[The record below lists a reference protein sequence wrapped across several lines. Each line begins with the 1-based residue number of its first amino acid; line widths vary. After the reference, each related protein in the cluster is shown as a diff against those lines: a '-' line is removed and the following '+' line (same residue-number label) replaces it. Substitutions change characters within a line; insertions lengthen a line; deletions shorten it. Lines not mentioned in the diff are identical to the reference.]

1 VIRTRARARWVV
13 APPPAGAVVE
23 ALAAE
28 LKLPPS
34 VCRLLCVRGFDRPD
48 PAKLYLRPSLDQ
60 LHDPLLLPDMDKAI
74 ERLARSVRK
83 RETIFIHGD
92 YDVDGICSVALLT
105 RTVRDL
111 GGVAVPFIPNRMRD
125 GYDLGDAGV
134 AAARSAGA
142 QVVVTCDCG
151 TNAVEAV
158 AKLCG
163 DGADV
168 IVTDHH
174 LPSGALPDCLAVLN
188 PRRADSGY
196 PDRDLAA
203 VGVTFK
209 LALALTRAF
218 EGNVNR
224 VWGMLDLVALATV
237 ADVAPLR
244 GENRVLVQRGL
255 RLMKETRNAGLA
267 ALIRSSGLEGKPIT
281 AGRVGFILAPRLNA
295 AGRIGD
301 AMRGVELLL
310 AADAREANVIARELE
325 ELNQRR
331 QEVDRRTLDEARAEV
346 ASLDLD
352 STIGVVLARDGWHPG
367 VIGIVASRLVE
378 EFGRPTVLVALD
390 GEVGKGSGRS
400 IPPFDLHSALTEC
413 RDLLL
418 RYGGHRAA
426 AGVTVAR
433 DRIPEFAE
441 RFNEIASRELSHG
454 DLAGDVR
461 VDLELPVAEATEALE
476 TLLRY
481 FEPFGVGNPSPLFL
495 SRNVRLAG
503 APRAIGRDGVKLA
516 LDAGGRTLP
525 AIGWGMAERIGELTQ
540 MDAFDVVYRL
550 ERDEFRGVTT
560 LQSRLVDLAP
570 AG

>member
-1 VIRTRARARWVV
+1 LIRTRARARWVV

-503 APRAIGRDGVKLA
+503 APRLIGRDGVKLA

>member
-1 VIRTRARARWVV
+1 LIRTRARARWVV